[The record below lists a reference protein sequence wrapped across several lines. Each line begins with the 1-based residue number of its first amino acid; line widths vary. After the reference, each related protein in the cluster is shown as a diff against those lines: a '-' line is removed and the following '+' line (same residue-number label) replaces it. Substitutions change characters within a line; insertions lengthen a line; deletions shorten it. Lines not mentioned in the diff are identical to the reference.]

1 MVNAE
6 TGVIAAIC
14 ELSGVHMDRA
24 TRRAVPFPV
33 EVGAAFLAG
42 V

>member
-14 ELSGVHMDRA
+14 ELTGVHRA
-24 TRRAVPFPV
+24 TRRAVLFPV

>member
-14 ELSGVHMDRA
+14 ELTDVHMDRA
-24 TRRAVPFPV
+24 TRRAVLFPV